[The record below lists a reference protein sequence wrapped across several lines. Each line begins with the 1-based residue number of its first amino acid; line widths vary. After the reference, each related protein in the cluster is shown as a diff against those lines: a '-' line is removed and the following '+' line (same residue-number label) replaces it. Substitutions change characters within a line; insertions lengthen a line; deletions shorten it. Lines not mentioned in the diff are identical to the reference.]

1 MSRGHLRTTAHIS
14 RVVNVAFKNMKGQLY
29 SLDMIFAII
38 IFSFTITILALSWLN
53 INDQLSA
60 AYTGSSG
67 TLSLQASSMISGI
80 LSQGYPY
87 NWYAIVNT
95 TNTLSWQNTYPGIY
109 NSQGVISN
117 MKLAAL
123 ESMVSYNYS
132 AIKPLLGLG
141 YEYYIEIYSPD
152 NQSINLTIGRSPFIG
167 DATTIYVDKEPS
179 ILDGKSVIVET
190 LLWTNE
196 SVGVT

>member
-1 MSRGHLRTTAHIS
+1 
-14 RVVNVAFKNMKGQLY
+14 
-29 SLDMIFAII
+29 MIFAII

-67 TLSLQASSMISGI
+67 TLSLQAGSMISGI
-80 LSQGYPY
+80 LSQGYPH
-87 NWYAIVNT
+87 NWYSIVNT
-95 TNTLSWQNTYPGIY
+95 TNTLSWQNTYPGIS
-109 NSQGVISN
+109 NGHGAISD

-123 ESMVSYNYS
+123 ESMVAYNYS

-141 YEYYIEIYSPD
+141 YEYYIEIYTPD
-152 NQSINLTIGRSPFIG
+152 NQSVNLTIGRSPFTN

>member
-1 MSRGHLRTTAHIS
+1 MGVKT
-14 RVVNVAFKNMKGQLY
+14 MKAQIW

-53 INDQLSA
+53 INYQLSA
-60 AYTGSSG
+60 SYTGASG
-67 TLSLQASSMISGI
+67 TLSLQAKSMISGI
-80 LSQGYPY
+80 LSQGYPK
-87 NWYAIVNT
+87 NWYSIVNT
-95 TNTLSWQNTYPGIY
+95 TNTLTWQGTYPGIY
-109 NSQGVISN
+109 GSAGAISD

-123 ESMVSYNYS
+123 ESMVNYNYS

-152 NQSINLTIGRSPFIG
+152 NQSINLTIGHNPFALG
-167 DATTIYVDKEPS
+167 ATTIYVDKEPS
-179 ILDGKSVIVET
+179 MLDGKSVIVET